1 MRRLLLIANPSA
13 SGFTGAALRDVEAK
27 LGDAYAVTTAWP
39 NGPAEARQAAADA
52 AADGYAVVAA
62 MGGDGVVHHVANGL
76 AFTGTALG
84 VIPTGTT
91 NVVARILGIP
101 MKAGRAAGALVAGR
115 ARTRG
120 PRACPS
126 RGRARP
132 FTLAHIATESSVAAR
147 SEYAVFSLGMGLDAD
162 VVSIADRRPAAKYH
176 FSSVN
181 FAAIAVNQVVQR
193 YRTKLP
199 DMQVECDGQVVH
211 ASTVLVQVHDLY
223 TYWGRVPLRLTTDP
237 GDGLTAVAV
246 ERVTTARAL
255 GLAARGV
262 ARRSISN
269 QKGAH
274 VFSDL
279 EKLLI
284 HAEPAAQFQADG
296 ELLGRAEDI
305 EITPA
310 YDALTVIAPN
320 RA

>member
-27 LGDAYAVTTAWP
+27 LSDAYAVTTAWP

-52 AADGYAVVAA
+52 AADGYSVVAA

-101 MKAGRAAGALVAGR
+101 MKAGKAAAALVAGR
-115 ARTRG
+115 
-120 PRACPS
+120 S
-126 RGRARP
+126 RP

-147 SEYAVFSLGMGLDAD
+147 SEFAVFSLGMGLDAD

-176 FSSVN
+176 FSSVI
-181 FAAIAVNQVVQR
+181 FAAIAANQVLQR
-193 YRTKLP
+193 YRTRLP
-199 DMQVECDGQVVH
+199 DMLVECDGAVVH

-223 TYWGRVPLRLTTDP
+223 TYWGRVPLRLTTEP

-246 ERVTTARAL
+246 ERVTTTRAL

-262 ARRSISN
+262 ARRSIAS

-274 VFSDL
+274 VFADL

-296 ELLGRAEDI
+296 ELLGTAEDV

>member
-52 AADGYAVVAA
+52 AEDGYSVVAA

-101 MKAGRAAGALVAGR
+101 MKPSKAANALVTGQ
-115 ARTRG
+115 
-120 PRACPS
+120 PRPL
-126 RGRARP
+126 
-132 FTLAHIATESSVAAR
+132 TLAHIATESSIAAR

-162 VVSIADRRPAAKYH
+162 VVSIADRRPAAKYY

-181 FAAIAVNQVVQR
+181 FPAIAVNEVVKR
-193 YRTKLP
+193 YHSRLP
-199 DMQVECDGQVVH
+199 DMLVECDGQTVH
-211 ASTVLVQVHDLY
+211 ATTVLIQVHDLY
-223 TYWGRVPLRLTTDP
+223 TYWGRVPLRLTQEP
-237 GDGLTAVAV
+237 GDGLTALAV
-246 ERVTTARAL
+246 ERVKISRAI
-255 GLAARGV
+255 GLASRGV
-262 ARRSISN
+262 ARRSMAK
-269 QKGAH
+269 QRGAH
-274 VFSDL
+274 VFADL

-296 ELLGRAEDI
+296 ELLGRAEDV

-310 YDALTVIAPN
+310 YDAITVIAPN
-320 RA
+320 RT